1 MLGNVASQLKFDS
14 FISRSLTW
22 ARFFFPSG
30 TNVLP
35 VSMCSHTG
43 EKTSIQA
50 NFSPKM
56 SMQQL

>member
-35 VSMCSHTG
+35 AHTG